1 MCARTRILELALLM
15 PRFPQFFSY
24 PFSFF
29 SITRFPVRNRV
40 WIDLARRTSSVY
52 LITARRQGISVCSIA
67 FLCDGK
73 KKFLQKSTSEA
84 TSTTQIDGS
93 CNLFPPP
100 FAGITKRNV
109 IKFRYLKIKNLV
121 APREK
126 KFSIIISF
134 TIERGKRSKES
145 FTRQSHHQHFKKA
158 HNKTGKVL

>member
-1 MCARTRILELALLM
+1 MDRLGSTYVKRIFNYRQAARDQCVLHRLPL
-15 PRFPQFFSY
+15 
-24 PFSFF
+24 
-29 SITRFPVRNRV
+29 
-40 WIDLARRTSSVY
+40 RRE
-52 LITARRQGISVCSIA
+52 
-67 FLCDGK
+67 

-145 FTRQSHHQHFKKA
+145 CTRQSHHQHFKKA

>member
-1 MCARTRILELALLM
+1 MCTRTRILELALLM

-73 KKFLQKSTSEA
+73 KSFFKKVHPKQPLLPKSMVVVICS
-84 TSTTQIDGS
+84 
-93 CNLFPPP
+93 PPP

-145 FTRQSHHQHFKKA
+145 CTRQSHHQHFKKA